1 MTLSKSAHPIG
12 MNSPSGNN
20 DSNIESQ
27 LKVLGKQLISFTIVD
42 RQSISRGK
50 VKDIYYDA
58 NNKLNLLV
66 ELANTERKISW
77 HRLQTID
84 ICQLKLEDK
93 LILSNLSYQE
103 LEQLPLYQPVPP
115 HLKEV
120 LTESTLYDDCKM
132 NPAHNDIQQSDSSE
146 ITQIPLLEEKLQI
159 ARRKRKVGEV
169 IVRKEVE
176 TQIVKVPIRREK
188 LIVESIGKNPERL
201 TEVVIAEEKIS
212 GFKYEELNHSDDSIH
227 ITKSHFLDVKTA
239 QELLE
244 AVAYLSS
251 AKDARVR
258 LEIVTNCSENQIEH
272 QNICDRYQ

>member
-1 MTLSKSAHPIG
+1 MTLSKSDRPIG
-12 MNSPSGNN
+12 MSFQNGDN

-27 LKVLGKQLISFTIVD
+27 LKVLGKQLISFTIID
-42 RQSISRGK
+42 RQGISRGK

-58 NNKLNLLV
+58 NNELNLLV
-66 ELANTERKISW
+66 ELTKTDRKISW
-77 HRLQTID
+77 HRLRSID

-93 LILSNLSYQE
+93 LILSNLSDRQ

-120 LTESTLYDDCKM
+120 LTKSNLYDDCKM

-159 ARRKRKVGEV
+159 ARRKRKIGEV

-188 LIVESIGKNPERL
+188 LIIESIGNNPERL
-201 TEVVIAEEKIS
+201 TEVVIAEEKVN
-212 GFKYEELNHSDDSIH
+212 GFKYQELNHSDDSLH
-227 ITKSHFLDVKTA
+227 ITKSHFLDVTTA

-258 LEIVTNCSENQIEH
+258 LEIVTNCSEHQIEH